1 VSWTVP
7 PPLFSCKTPAGRRLN
22 RPVPVP
28 GGQPDPTTGAEPVP
42 AARWARCPVDGQLHL
57 LTAADVPAGAAY
69 AALCGR
75 RIPVGELTLRGSSQG
90 LCVSCLAAGTAP

>member
-1 VSWTVP
+1 
-7 PPLFSCKTPAGRRLN
+7 
-22 RPVPVP
+22 
-28 GGQPDPTTGAEPVP
+28 
-42 AARWARCPVDGQLHL
+42 LHL
-57 LTAADVPAGAAY
+57 LAAAAAVTAATAGAAY

>member
-1 VSWTVP
+1 LIYSGSGWGELDCAAAAVLV
-7 PPLFSCKTPAGRRLN
+7 
-22 RPVPVP
+22 
-28 GGQPDPTTGAEPVP
+28 QDPTTGAEPVP

-57 LTAADVPAGAAY
+57 LAAAADVAAATAGAAY